1 MGLKVF
7 NWRQS
12 PAVNARLSDTCNGSV
27 NGIERTLTANVHVET
42 ANRLGQLDKKCWHGC
57 V

>member
-1 MGLKVF
+1 
-7 NWRQS
+7 
-12 PAVNARLSDTCNGSV
+12 V